1 MRSELC
7 NSGDCVEKLCP
18 ALRGSRGTS
27 HLSLLGFSIPA
38 HRGSSLF
45 WVMMRLHSTLGT
57 WLFTLLVMPVYCQSG
72 DNGEWGSGDVSGTV
86 VTGNSSTSIFHAVGD
101 EPDRTRP
108 VFQSLSETEGGD
120 CYVNFHTSQVMSRR
134 LRAFREEVAYLKALQ
149 HGNQAVMENLVQ
161 FVGAE
166 MGDQRYEEVIQEN
179 IVGIREDHM
188 SCESVVTKAAE
199 ELESQLEGDAQS
211 TLAGI
216 QKIKEESL
224 SFEEMLRTAT
234 DIATRLESSS
244 RTLHVEMIKQLRK
257 NMRQPRKTK

>member
-1 MRSELC
+1 
-7 NSGDCVEKLCP
+7 
-18 ALRGSRGTS
+18 
-27 HLSLLGFSIPA
+27 
-38 HRGSSLF
+38 
-45 WVMMRLHSTLGT
+45 MMRLHSALVT

-72 DNGEWGSGDVSGTV
+72 DDGEWGSGDVSGPA
-86 VTGNSSTSIFHAVGD
+86 VTGNSSSLVFHSVGD
-101 EPDRTRP
+101 EPERTGP
-108 VFQSLSETEGGD
+108 VFHSLPETEGGD
-120 CYVNFHTSQVMSRR
+120 CYVNFHTSQVTSRR
-134 LRAFREEVAYLKALQ
+134 LRAFREEVTYLKALQ

-179 IVGIREDHM
+179 VVGIREDHV

-199 ELESQLEGDAQS
+199 ELESQLEGDAQA

-224 SFEEMLRTAT
+224 AFEEMLRTAT

-244 RTLHVEMIKQLRK
+244 RTLHVEMIEQLRK
-257 NMRQPRKTK
+257 NTRQPRKAK

>member
-1 MRSELC
+1 
-7 NSGDCVEKLCP
+7 
-18 ALRGSRGTS
+18 
-27 HLSLLGFSIPA
+27 
-38 HRGSSLF
+38 
-45 WVMMRLHSTLGT
+45 MMRLHSTLGT

-72 DNGEWGSGDVSGTV
+72 DDGEWGSGDVSGTV
-86 VTGNSSTSIFHAVGD
+86 VTGNSSASVFHAVGD
-101 EPDRTRP
+101 EPGRTRP
-108 VFQSLSETEGGD
+108 VFQSLSETESGD

-199 ELESQLEGDAQS
+199 ELESQLEGDAQA

-224 SFEEMLRTAT
+224 AFEEMLRTAT

-244 RTLHVEMIKQLRK
+244 RTLHVEMIEQLRK
-257 NMRQPRKTK
+257 DMRKPRKTK

>member
-1 MRSELC
+1 
-7 NSGDCVEKLCP
+7 
-18 ALRGSRGTS
+18 
-27 HLSLLGFSIPA
+27 
-38 HRGSSLF
+38 
-45 WVMMRLHSTLGT
+45 MMRLHSTLGT
-57 WLFTLLVMPVYCQSG
+57 WLFTLLVMLVYCQSG
-72 DNGEWGSGDVSGTV
+72 DDGEWGSGDVSGTAI
-86 VTGNSSTSIFHAVGD
+86 TGNSSTSVFHAVGD

-108 VFQSLSETEGGD
+108 IFQTLAETEGGD
-120 CYVNFHTSQVMSRR
+120 CYVNFHTSQVISRR

-179 IVGIREDHM
+179 IVGIREDHV

-199 ELESQLEGDAQS
+199 ELESQLEGDAQA

-224 SFEEMLRTAT
+224 AFEEILRTTT

-244 RTLHVEMIKQLRK
+244 RALHVEMIEQLRK